1 MIDNET
7 ILNRDVKS
15 SLNGILGYT
24 QLLMKTDIN
33 IQQRGYV
40 ENINSYS
47 LQLLHNIN
55 NILEYNRLIQG
66 KINIKMENVDV
77 ILFINNI
84 LNVIKPHLKG
94 LKFSYS
100 ILSNI
105 PNITVDK
112 NKLYQIIT
120 NLILSLTHFEN
131 NSYIS
136 LTIDYYNG
144 LLVFEIKS
152 DVDENNMIYKRIL
165 EKELSSDYTSNS
177 KIDLDFYIID
187 ILAGKMNWKIRNGI
201 TDSHR
206 IYNLLIPILNSKN
219 KVLIISND
227 VSTQML
233 LKEVVLDFTDNITII
248 NNVEKMNEEYDVIFV
263 DKTINISTK
272 SNVYQIKI
280 PIDIKQ
286 IKNIFI

>member
-187 ILAGKMNWKIRNGI
+187 ILAEKMNWKIRNGI